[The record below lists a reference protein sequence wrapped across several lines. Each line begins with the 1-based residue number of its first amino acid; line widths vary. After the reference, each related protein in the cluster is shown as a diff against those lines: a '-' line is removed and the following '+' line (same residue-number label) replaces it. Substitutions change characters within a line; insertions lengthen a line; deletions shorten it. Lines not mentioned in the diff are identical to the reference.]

1 MKKKSVKS
9 VKKTLDFSEDY
20 VKKKRRSLVDV
31 RRIPK
36 WARKKFVFTCEEVD
50 FSYTLLKHFIGD
62 SKDIDSVSVRRACCI
77 PEIDLNAVTTW
88 VED

>member
-1 MKKKSVKS
+1 MKRN
-9 VKKTLDFSEDY
+9 
-20 VKKKRRSLVDV
+20 KKRIKKHRTLADI

-36 WARKKFVFTCEEVD
+36 WARKKLGFTCEEVE
-50 FSYTLLKHFIGD
+50 FNYRLITHFIG
-62 SKDIDSVSVRRACCI
+62 KDLDTVQTRQAFFI